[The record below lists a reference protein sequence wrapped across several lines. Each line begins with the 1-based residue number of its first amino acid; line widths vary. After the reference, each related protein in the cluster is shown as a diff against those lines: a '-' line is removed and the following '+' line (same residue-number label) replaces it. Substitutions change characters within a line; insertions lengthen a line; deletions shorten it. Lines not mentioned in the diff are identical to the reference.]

1 MENLCKI
8 REIYRLIADLEAQ
21 LIKQYDLSLNE
32 GILLCALTQ
41 TTELTSGEIAET
53 LGLTNSNA
61 SKIIRSIEQKK
72 YITRLIGKEDKRQM
86 QFSLTE
92 EGKRK
97 IEMIQA
103 DPHELPPLL
112 QKIIQIL

>member
-1 MENLCKI
+1 MENICKI

-21 LIKQYDLSLNE
+21 FIKQYDLSLNE

-72 YITRLIGKEDKRQM
+72 YITRLIGKKDKRQM

-103 DPHELPPLL
+103 NPHELPPLL